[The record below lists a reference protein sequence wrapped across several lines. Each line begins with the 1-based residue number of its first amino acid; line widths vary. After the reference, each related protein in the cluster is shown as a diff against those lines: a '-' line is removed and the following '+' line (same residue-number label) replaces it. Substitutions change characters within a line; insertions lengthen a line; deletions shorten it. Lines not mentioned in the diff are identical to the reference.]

1 MTTCW
6 GGLGCQRHKSG
17 SVGGFRRRVCAFFF
31 FFFSLLV
38 MYHNNLTPDMD
49 SDSPTCRTESPVGTL
64 CQKTPEEAS
73 SPASSSESSAKVWM
87 ALLIIYSTCSR
98 KLTPPPFMQVSL
110 CLLSWRWGEG
120 EGELIDT
127 ILINL
132 RLILF
137 FFFLFK
143 SHFWYIWY
151 FLGGGAGGSEISAGG
166 NVSKYQH
173 RSGCYDS
180 DVLGPNVSVSMQRF
194 IEKNKSI
201 QETPQHPCV
210 SVDVRNNDK
219 VKYWSEGGYFWWGIF
234 QEYPTQ
240 TGYPLFETPHWWFI
254 GFYWLPSQ

>member
-137 FFFLFK
+137 FFFYLKAIFGIFDIFWVGVRGDQRSVQVVTCQNISIGRVVMIPTSWDQMWACRCSGSLRKINPFRRLHSIPASVLTSETMIKSNIDPKEAISGGVYFK
-143 SHFWYIWY
+143 NI
-151 FLGGGAGGSEISAGG
+151 
-166 NVSKYQH
+166 QH
-173 RSGCYDS
+173 RLATLCLRLHID
-180 DVLGPNVSVSMQRF
+180 DL
-194 IEKNKSI
+194 
-201 QETPQHPCV
+201 
-210 SVDVRNNDK
+210 
-219 VKYWSEGGYFWWGIF
+219 
-234 QEYPTQ
+234 
-240 TGYPLFETPHWWFI
+240 
-254 GFYWLPSQ
+254 